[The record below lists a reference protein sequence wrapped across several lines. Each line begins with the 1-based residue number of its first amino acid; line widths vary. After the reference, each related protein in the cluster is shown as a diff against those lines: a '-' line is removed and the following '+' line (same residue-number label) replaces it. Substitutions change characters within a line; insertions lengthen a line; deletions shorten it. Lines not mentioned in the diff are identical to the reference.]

1 MASPFGV
8 ASAAAFGRCRRHLED
23 LKWLATMLAPLP
35 HLRSL
40 ELVVAHDASGF
51 EALARLD
58 SLQQLRV
65 TMAPAPSA
73 AAAAALQWAC
83 AADAAAAVAAAKATY
98 VARGPSLGGLCYI
111 SLTSLSLRS
120 LPGTVRDL
128 GFAKGLYQLMSLD
141 LAWAQPPV
149 FVPAVDGHVLKCSV
163 HGHDFFDMTGIDS
176 YSPEGVPVCYSINV
190 LHTLPYLP
198 CLTDLAL
205 GNAALYVL
213 QVGAAEQLGG
223 VHGQPRG

>member
-1 MASPFGV
+1 
-8 ASAAAFGRCRRHLED
+8 
-23 LKWLATMLAPLP
+23 MLAPLP

-40 ELVVAHDASGF
+40 ELVVAHDALGF
-51 EALARLD
+51 NALARLD

-73 AAAAALQWAC
+73 AAAAAATEQWTFA
-83 AADAAAAVAAAKATY
+83 AADAAAAAAKAPY
-98 VARGPSLGGLCYI
+98 VARGPSLHGLCYMG
-111 SLTSLSLRS
+111 LTSLSLRS

-128 GFAKGLYQLMSLD
+128 AFAKGLWQLVSLD
-141 LAWAQPPV
+141 LAWAQPPA
-149 FVPAVDGHVLKCSV
+149 FVPAVDESWG
-163 HGHDFFDMTGIDS
+163 TGFAKYY
-176 YSPEGVPVCYSINV
+176 YSEGYLLRYNINV

-198 CLTDLAL
+198 YLTDLAL
-205 GNAALYVL
+205 GNAALYML